1 MSYGIFCF
9 CRDALH
15 LLVLSSSF
23 TFTAFTFRFAAS
35 NPELS
40 SLSLSL
46 LSLFLLFFSIVAR
59 ILYNDIL

>member
-23 TFTAFTFRFAAS
+23 TFTAFTFAAS

-46 LSLFLLFFSIVAR
+46 LFLFLLFFSIVAR